1 MRALNAEFKLFGA
14 TQVPARVWDAGVQPG
29 WRLPG
34 WRRSGGARAAQF
46 RAVPISI
53 GAVLAA
59 AFKKIK
65 NRGNE
70 LKDLLQRKGITE
82 TALSKRTRFRAEKVR
97 IEAKESTISG
107 ARRAVARAGRAYMP
121 RHPHDKLSHNRAFR
135 WRAVRPAH
143 VAVRGRLEMSPR

>member
-1 MRALNAEFKLFGA
+1 VAPAHASGRRRHPGFLGGTADKLLICLA
-14 TQVPARVWDAGVQPG
+14 
-29 WRLPG
+29 
-34 WRRSGGARAAQF
+34 
-46 RAVPISI
+46 
-53 GAVLAA
+53 AVLVA
-59 AFKKIK
+59 AFKNIK